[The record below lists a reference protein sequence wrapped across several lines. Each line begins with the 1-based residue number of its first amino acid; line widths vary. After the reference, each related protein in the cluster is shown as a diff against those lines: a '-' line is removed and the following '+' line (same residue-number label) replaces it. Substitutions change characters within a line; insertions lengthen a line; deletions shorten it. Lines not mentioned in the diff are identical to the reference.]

1 MDIRAFIAS
10 LCFTLLLGLVAL
22 MLLTTDGAD
31 AGRIRV
37 DIAIGMVPTDVPA
50 TAAPPSP
57 LLPPTAVPPTAVPP
71 IAAPTLA
78 APLPLLPT
86 LEPSPFID
94 NRVPAES
101 DARWRFHL
109 PVETFGRDLTYCHA
123 AAGDAPT
130 NIPHPAANDPWTD
143 ERRAITAAGFA
154 AWEGTGLTFREVPYS
169 PHPADCFV
177 VVVASANPYTAILGQ
192 ASAVGPLW
200 GMQNWIWSNTAEMP
214 HNLYVVIHEV
224 GHLLGLAHSSTG
236 VMQPYTQFGLLPGQA
251 EFAAAR
257 RFWFGEE

>member
-10 LCFTLLLGLVAL
+10 LCFTLLLGLIAL

-31 AGRIRV
+31 AGRIQL
-37 DIAIGMVPTDVPA
+37 DIAIGIAPTEVPA

-57 LLPPTAVPPTAVPP
+57 PRPPTAVPP

-86 LEPSPFID
+86 LEPPPFAD
-94 NRVPAES
+94 NRVPAEA

-109 PVETFGRDLTYCHA
+109 PVEAFGRDLTYCHA
-123 AAGDAPT
+123 AADDAPT

-177 VVVASANPYTAILGQ
+177 VVVASANPYTAFLGQ
-192 ASAVGPLW
+192 ASAIGPLW

-224 GHLLGLAHSSTG
+224 GHLLGLAHTSTG
-236 VMQPYTQFGLLPGQA
+236 VMQPHTQFGLLPGQA